1 MQLCGWVDRRRD
13 HGGVIFIDLRDRS
26 GTVQITVDPD
36 LGADA
41 FAVAEHLRSET
52 VLQVEGKV
60 RARPGDSLNDKLAT
74 GAVEVLASGI
84 TVLNSVK
91 GNLPFPVSV
100 HDEENTRE
108 ELRLRHRYLD
118 LRRKRMNDNLR
129 LRAQTIQAARRFLED
144 AGFIEVETPVLTRS
158 TPEGARDYVL
168 PSRVCGGEW
177 FALPQSPQLFKQLLM
192 VGGIERY
199 YQVARCFRDEDLRAD
214 RQPEFT
220 QLDIEMSFMDQE
232 QILELN
238 ESLICAIWKAVKGI
252 ELPRPFPRM
261 TWHDAMERYGTDR
274 PDTRYGMELTNVSD
288 IVKDMGFKVFS
299 GAVKS
304 GGAVKCIAVP
314 GGNDAVSNVRIKPG
328 GDVFSEAQKAGAGGL
343 AFIRVRDGGEI
354 DTIGAIKDNLS
365 DEQKQE
371 LLSRTGAEPGTLLL
385 FGAGDTA
392 TVNKALDRVRQY
404 LAKELGMVKADR
416 DNDQWNFLWVVDFP
430 MFEFNSDE
438 NRYEAL
444 HHPFCAPN
452 AEDLGSDASKW
463 ADTLPGARAQAYDL
477 VLNGLELGGGSLRI
491 HDSALQ
497 RQVLQTV
504 GLPLEEAQEQFGF
517 LMDALDVGAPPHG
530 GLAFGVDRMVMLL
543 AGEES
548 IRDTIAFPK
557 TQQARCLMTSAQGAL
572 PTSSWRNCT
581 WPAPGLSPTRKT
593 EGGYWA
599 EQIPKGISA
608 FVAPRPTARNP
619 EVGLHKASF
628 CPASPDGPGGPVS
641 AAAAAQRI
649 CCGFIS
655 RTSAGSTCS
664 PMRRRSPWPAWCS
677 AVKHCCSSNGS
688 WLRAM
693 PPSVNCTVSKN
704 CNAGK
709 PTSTATGQP
718 SRNGPGRQDCPCPSC
733 SSGLTWAIRPGLS
746 RPSWR
751 PRI

>member
-1 MQLCGWVDRRRD
+1 MRSNGCGDLRKDSIDAVVQLCGWVDRRRD

-36 LGADA
+36 LGAEA

-52 VLQVEGKV
+52 VLQVHGKV
-60 RARPGDSLNDKLAT
+60 RARPAESLNDKLAT
-74 GAVEVLASGI
+74 GAVEVLASEI
-84 TVLNSVK
+84 VVLNKVT

-129 LRAQTIQAARRFLED
+129 LRARTIQAARRFLED
-144 AGFIEVETPVLTRS
+144 EGFIEVETPVLTRS

-168 PSRVCGGEW
+168 PSRVCGGDW

-220 QLDIEMSFMDQE
+220 QLDIEMSFMGEE
-232 QILELN
+232 QILQLN
-238 ESLICAIWKAVKGI
+238 EDLICAIWKSVKGI

-261 TWHDAMERYGTDR
+261 TWQDAMERYGTDR
-274 PDTRYGMELTNVSD
+274 PDTRYGMELVTVSD
-288 IVKDMGFKVFS
+288 IVQDMGFKVFS

-304 GGAVKCIAVP
+304 GGSVKVIAVP
-314 GGNDAVSNVRIKPG
+314 GGNDALSNVRIKPG
-328 GDVFSEAQKAGAGGL
+328 GDVFSEAQAAGAGGL

-365 DEQKQE
+365 DEQKVE
-371 LLSRTGAEPGTLLL
+371 LLKRTGATPGTLLL
-385 FGAGDTA
+385 FGAGETA
-392 TVNKALDRVRQY
+392 IVNKALDRVRQY
-404 LAKELGMVKADR
+404 LAKELNLVKPDR
-416 DNDQWNFLWVVDFP
+416 QNDAWNFLWVVDFP

-452 AEDLGSDASKW
+452 TDDLGSDPAQW
-463 ADTLPGARAQAYDL
+463 ATTLPKARAQAYDL

-517 LMDALDVGAPPHG
+517 LINALDMGAPPHG

-543 AGEES
+543 AGEDS

-557 TQQARCLMTSAQGAL
+557 TQQARCLMTDA
-572 PTSSWRNCT
+572 PSSVAEKQLQELHVSST
-581 WPAPGLSPTRKT
+581 WVDPA
-593 EGGYWA
+593 ED
-599 EQIPKGISA
+599 E
-608 FVAPRPTARNP
+608 N
-619 EVGLHKASF
+619 
-628 CPASPDGPGGPVS
+628 
-641 AAAAAQRI
+641 
-649 CCGFIS
+649 
-655 RTSAGSTCS
+655 
-664 PMRRRSPWPAWCS
+664 
-677 AVKHCCSSNGS
+677 
-688 WLRAM
+688 
-693 PPSVNCTVSKN
+693 
-704 CNAGK
+704 
-709 PTSTATGQP
+709 
-718 SRNGPGRQDCPCPSC
+718 
-733 SSGLTWAIRPGLS
+733 
-746 RPSWR
+746 
-751 PRI
+751 

>member
-1 MQLCGWVDRRRD
+1 MRSNGCGDLRKDSIDAVVQLCGWVDRRRD

-36 LGADA
+36 LGAEA

-52 VLQVEGKV
+52 VLQVHGKV
-60 RARPGDSLNDKLAT
+60 RARPAESLNDKLAT
-74 GAVEVLASGI
+74 GAVEVLASEI
-84 TVLNSVK
+84 VVLNKVT

-129 LRAQTIQAARRFLED
+129 LRARTIQAARRFLED
-144 AGFIEVETPVLTRS
+144 EGFIEVETPVLTRS

-168 PSRVCGGEW
+168 PSRVCGGDW

-220 QLDIEMSFMDQE
+220 QLDIEMSFMGEE
-232 QILELN
+232 QILQLN
-238 ESLICAIWKAVKGI
+238 EDLICAIWKSVKGI

-274 PDTRYGMELTNVSD
+274 PDTRYGMELVTVSD
-288 IVKDMGFKVFS
+288 IVQDMGFKVFS

-304 GGAVKCIAVP
+304 GGSVKVIAVP
-314 GGNDAVSNVRIKPG
+314 GGNDALSNVRIKPG
-328 GDVFSEAQKAGAGGL
+328 GDVFSEAQAAGAGGL

-365 DEQKQE
+365 DEQKAE
-371 LLSRTGAEPGTLLL
+371 LLKRTGATPGTLLL
-385 FGAGDTA
+385 FGAGETA
-392 TVNKALDRVRQY
+392 IVNKALDRVRQY
-404 LAKELGMVKADR
+404 LAKELNLVKPDR
-416 DNDQWNFLWVVDFP
+416 QNDAWNFLWVVDFP

-452 AEDLGSDASKW
+452 TDDLGSDPAQW
-463 ADTLPGARAQAYDL
+463 ATTLPKARAQAYDL

-504 GLPLEEAQEQFGF
+504 GLPLEEAQAQFGF
-517 LMDALDVGAPPHG
+517 LINALDMGAPPHG

-543 AGEES
+543 AGEDS

-557 TQQARCLMTSAQGAL
+557 TQQARCLMTDA
-572 PTSSWRNCT
+572 PSSVAEKQLQELHVSST
-581 WPAPGLSPTRKT
+581 LVDPA
-593 EGGYWA
+593 ED
-599 EQIPKGISA
+599 E
-608 FVAPRPTARNP
+608 N
-619 EVGLHKASF
+619 
-628 CPASPDGPGGPVS
+628 
-641 AAAAAQRI
+641 
-649 CCGFIS
+649 
-655 RTSAGSTCS
+655 
-664 PMRRRSPWPAWCS
+664 
-677 AVKHCCSSNGS
+677 
-688 WLRAM
+688 
-693 PPSVNCTVSKN
+693 
-704 CNAGK
+704 
-709 PTSTATGQP
+709 
-718 SRNGPGRQDCPCPSC
+718 
-733 SSGLTWAIRPGLS
+733 
-746 RPSWR
+746 
-751 PRI
+751 